1 MKEKYCKPLLEF
13 VLVSKDVITSS
24 TWDVVDED
32 NDFDH
37 LVDEIVL

>member
-1 MKEKYCKPLLEF
+1 MKEKYSKPLLEF
-13 VLVSKDVITSS
+13 VLVSKDVITGS

-37 LVDEIVL
+37 LVDEIEL